1 VIESSIFFSTQTIE
15 NFLKSVNLTNFSN
28 TLEEFNFFWKKFANF
43 LNKNIEKKI
52 LLIEIIKNHFKN
64 HFDFFFIFFGEIQQG
79 KKQRFS
85 KIKEKC

>member
-52 LLIEIIKNHFKN
+52 LLIEIIKNHFISKLLN
-64 HFDFFFIFFGEIQQG
+64 FCFIYFWRNSAGE
-79 KKQRFS
+79 KTKVF
-85 KIKEKC
+85 